1 MDSLVTGRDRT
12 GSSTGLESGDRA
24 PPFALLDQSGE
35 SVTPLDDEIAGKP
48 VLLVFRTGDAGA
60 AYPEELAAFRERHD
74 EFAALEATVLAIT
87 RDSVEANSRLHV
99 AQDLPFKV
107 LSDGPGAVFKAYG
120 LASGGASD
128 GGSGAAITMVLDP
141 NLHVI
146 EVLNPGP
153 RGGHAAAALRG
164 LSRAAGERPP
174 GRLGAHPPVLVVPR
188 ALGKEDC
195 ASLIEAWH
203 RPVAVWDTDGL
214 ACAGYEME
222 KGDFKVR
229 NESYGRVEQ
238 LVVRD
243 PKILANLDAK
253 LWRRVLPEIRKAFQ
267 TKVAQREDYRVARYD
282 AAEGGWLPP
291 HRDNV
296 VPETRHRRFTL
307 SVMLNAGGFE
317 GGGLR
322 FREYGEQEYLVET
335 GTVIVWSCALL
346 HEVLPITAGQRF
358 ILGTHLFGG

>member
-1 MDSLVTGRDRT
+1 MDSLVAGRNRTGR
-12 GSSTGLESGDRA
+12 STPLESGDRA
-24 PPFALLDQSGE
+24 PPFVLLDQSGARA
-35 SVTPLDDEIAGKP
+35 TPLDDEIAGKP

-60 AYPEELAAFRERHD
+60 AYSEELAGFRERHD
-74 EFAALEATVLAIT
+74 EFAALEATVFAIT
-87 RDSVEANSRLHV
+87 RDSVAANSRLHD

-107 LSDGPGAVFKAYG
+107 LSDGPGEVFKVYG
-120 LASGGASD
+120 LASGAE
-128 GGSGAAITMVLDP
+128 SGAAITIVLDP

-146 EVLNPGP
+146 EVLTPGLQ
-153 RGGHAAAALRG
+153 GGHVAAALRG
-164 LSRAAGERPP
+164 LNRVAGERPP

-188 ALGKEDC
+188 ALGEEDC

-203 RPVAVWDTDGL
+203 RPVTVWGTDGL
-214 ACAGYEME
+214 TCEGYELE

-253 LWRRVLPEIRKAFQ
+253 LGRRVMPEIGKAFQ
-267 TKVAQREDYRVARYD
+267 TKVAKREDYRVARYD
-282 AAEGGWLPP
+282 AAEGGCLPP
-291 HRDNV
+291 HRDNPL
-296 VPETRHRRFTL
+296 PETRHRRFTL
-307 SVMLNAGGFE
+307 SVTLNAGAFE

-335 GTVIVWSCALL
+335 GTAILWSCSLL